1 MPPSSPDASPAL
13 PAFVLA
19 LALLGVLAAV
29 GGQVL
34 VQMRMAPGTLLPAGA
49 EAAVASP
56 NNARTSTRPGA
67 MAVPQVE
74 TGPGWETLTTPQ
86 KLALYP
92 LAERWALISEAQKR
106 RWLALAANFSAL
118 PEEEQAKFHDRMTDW
133 ASLSAQ
139 QRNQARLNYAV
150 TNRLARD
157 DKRAQWEAY
166 QALSDEEN
174 ALWPHEQPPSPRAPP
189 RHCTP
194 CRPRSWPR
202 FRRPRR
208 PTPAARTHRRFR
220 LCSTTAPHALR
231 HRSPPRR
238 PRRPACPRKIRP
250 PTWSRRPPSRFRWQY
265 RQHSPS
271 GRRFCRNT
279 CDDSAHGHSR
289 QLWPVSSVVPSLADT
304 LRLAFA
310 LWNDRHPSRPST
322 AGIPLCK
329 DLFRRPRPHAQF
341 VAPHGLLA
349 V

>member
-1 MPPSSPDASPAL
+1 MHPSSPDASPAL

-166 QALSDEEN
+166 QALSDEEKRALAARAAPKPKGAATALRPVSPKKLAQVPAATQANPSRPN
-174 ALWPHEQPPSPRAPP
+174 APKIPPVLDHSAPRVAAPVTPTAPP
-189 RHCTP
+189 ATGVLTQNP
-194 CRPRSWPR
+194 ASNVVETAPVSIPVAV
-202 FRRPRR
+202 PAAL
-208 PTPAARTHRRFR
+208 PPLGAGSAETPA
-220 LCSTTAPHALR
+220 TTAPMVT
-231 HRSPPRR
+231 PDN
-238 PRRPACPRKIRP
+238 
-250 PTWSRRPPSRFRWQY
+250 
-265 RQHSPS
+265 S
-271 GRRFCRNT
+271 GLYP
-279 CDDSAHGHSR
+279 
-289 QLWPVSSVVPSLADT
+289 Q
-304 LRLAFA
+304 
-310 LWNDRHPSRPST
+310 
-322 AGIPLCK
+322 
-329 DLFRRPRPHAQF
+329 
-341 VAPHGLLA
+341 
-349 V
+349 

>member
-1 MPPSSPDASPAL
+1 MHPSSPDASPAL

-56 NNARTSTRPGA
+56 NNARTSTRPGT

-166 QALSDEEN
+166 QALSDEEKRALAARAAPKPKGAATALRPVSPKKLAQVPAATQANPSRPN
-174 ALWPHEQPPSPRAPP
+174 APKIPPVLDHSAPRVAAPVTPTAPP
-189 RHCTP
+189 ATGVP
-194 CRPRSWPR
+194 TQNPASNVVETAPVSI
-202 FRRPRR
+202 PVAI
-208 PTPAARTHRRFR
+208 PAALPPLGAGSAETPA
-220 LCSTTAPHALR
+220 TTAPMVT
-231 HRSPPRR
+231 PDN
-238 PRRPACPRKIRP
+238 
-250 PTWSRRPPSRFRWQY
+250 
-265 RQHSPS
+265 S
-271 GRRFCRNT
+271 GLYP
-279 CDDSAHGHSR
+279 
-289 QLWPVSSVVPSLADT
+289 Q
-304 LRLAFA
+304 
-310 LWNDRHPSRPST
+310 
-322 AGIPLCK
+322 
-329 DLFRRPRPHAQF
+329 
-341 VAPHGLLA
+341 
-349 V
+349 

>member
-1 MPPSSPDASPAL
+1 MHPRLSDASPVL

-166 QALSDEEN
+166 QALSDEEKRALAARAAPKPKGAATALRPVSPKKLAQVPAATQANPSRPN
-174 ALWPHEQPPSPRAPP
+174 APKIPPVLDHSAPRVAAPVTPTAPP
-189 RHCTP
+189 ATGVP
-194 CRPRSWPR
+194 TQNPASNVVETAPVSI
-202 FRRPRR
+202 PVAV
-208 PTPAARTHRRFR
+208 PAALPPLGAGSAETPA
-220 LCSTTAPHALR
+220 TTAPMVT
-231 HRSPPRR
+231 PDN
-238 PRRPACPRKIRP
+238 
-250 PTWSRRPPSRFRWQY
+250 
-265 RQHSPS
+265 S
-271 GRRFCRNT
+271 GLYP
-279 CDDSAHGHSR
+279 
-289 QLWPVSSVVPSLADT
+289 Q
-304 LRLAFA
+304 
-310 LWNDRHPSRPST
+310 
-322 AGIPLCK
+322 
-329 DLFRRPRPHAQF
+329 
-341 VAPHGLLA
+341 
-349 V
+349 

>member
-1 MPPSSPDASPAL
+1 MHPSPSDASPAL

-56 NNARTSTRPGA
+56 NNARSPTRHGTS
-67 MAVPQVE
+67 MVPQVE

-118 PEEEQAKFHDRMTDW
+118 PEEEQAKFHDRMADW

-150 TNRLARD
+150 TNRLAPD

-166 QALSDEEN
+166 LALSEEEKR
-174 ALWPHEQPPSPRAPP
+174 ALAARAAPKPKGAATALRPVSPKKLAQV
-189 RHCTP
+189 
-194 CRPRSWPR
+194 
-202 FRRPRR
+202 
-208 PTPAARTHRRFR
+208 PAATQ
-220 LCSTTAPHALR
+220 A
-231 HRSPPRR
+231 
-238 PRRPACPRKIRP
+238 
-250 PTWSRRPPSRFRWQY
+250 
-265 RQHSPS
+265 
-271 GRRFCRNT
+271 N
-279 CDDSAHGHSR
+279 
-289 QLWPVSSVVPSLADT
+289 
-304 LRLAFA
+304 
-310 LWNDRHPSRPST
+310 PSRPNAPKIPPVLDHSLPRVA
-322 AGIPLCK
+322 AGTWASFLGDTGRSAVAAPL
-329 DLFRRPRPHAQF
+329 
-341 VAPHGLLA
+341 GLGA
-349 V
+349 ARAARARFSSSDRAR

>member
-1 MPPSSPDASPAL
+1 MHPSSPDASPAL

-92 LAERWALISEAQKR
+92 LAERWALISETQKR

-157 DKRAQWEAY
+157 DKRASGRPTRRCPTRKNVRW
-166 QALSDEEN
+166 LRV
-174 ALWPHEQPPSPRAPP
+174 PPPSPRAPP
-189 RHCTP
+189 RPCAP

-202 FRRPRR
+202 FLRPRR
-208 PTPAARTHRRFR
+208 PTPAAPTHRRFR
-220 LCSTTAPHALR
+220 PCSTTAPPVWR

-265 RQHSPS
+265 QQHSPLWAQVPQKHLRQQRPWS
-271 GRRFCRNT
+271 LPTTLACILSSPVAGR
-279 CDDSAHGHSR
+279 HS
-289 QLWPVSSVVPSLADT
+289 PPCF
-304 LRLAFA
+304 RL
-310 LWNDRHPSRPST
+310 LE
-322 AGIPLCK
+322 
-329 DLFRRPRPHAQF
+329 
-341 VAPHGLLA
+341 
-349 V
+349 